1 MPNDTIRKVV
11 VAGCVGAAV
20 GVGCTLLWRSLREG
34 DYEGEGAV
42 CSSCSA
48 GETHTHTHTHHQ
60 AAARHSLVRNPTCSL
75 PTPTECPA
83 DGACLVAAASDSDR
97 VWLCVPA
104 CACVC
109 VRACIPNRVCT
120 WHASGSWD
128 RGKHSMLHN
137 TTHSRT
143 QLWCACTALTRL
155 AWALVDWL
163 AARHTGVIFKGKL
176 PADQRPTTW
185 LFLWVVLCASAML
198 SSLVYRTACGT
209 CGSTRRERERGGGG
223 AAAR

>member
-1 MPNDTIRKVV
+1 M
-11 VAGCVGAAV
+11 
-20 GVGCTLLWRSLREG
+20 LRS
-34 DYEGEGAV
+34 AW
-42 CSSCSA
+42 
-48 GETHTHTHTHHQ
+48 
-60 AAARHSLVRNPTCSL
+60 AARSCGGPFARAITRARAPS
-75 PTPTECPA
+75 
-83 DGACLVAAASDSDR
+83 VAAAAPARRTRTRTPTIRRPPGTAWSATPRAHFRHQPNALQMVR
-97 VWLCVPA
+97 VWLQRRQTVTACGCVCLHVPA
-104 CACVC
+104 CAC

-143 QLWCACTALTRL
+143 QLWCACTAQTRL

-223 AAAR
+223 AAGGGSG